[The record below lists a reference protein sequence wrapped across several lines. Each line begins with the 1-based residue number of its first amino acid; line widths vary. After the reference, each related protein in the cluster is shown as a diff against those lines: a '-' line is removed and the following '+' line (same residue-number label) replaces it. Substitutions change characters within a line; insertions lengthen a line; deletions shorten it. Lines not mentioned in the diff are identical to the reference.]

1 MMLEQLK
8 VKADYLAWK
17 GNEFAQAE
25 SAGSFSAMESEEV
38 RVQEW
43 LYLLQRMRTRWRKAL
58 QPLVKLE
65 LPFPWAISSS
75 PSFFSLEEEAWSKFA
90 LIMGFEMFL
99 NRDSQ
104 MLVSTTTSCSR
115 RFLIMLWYSSSASA
129 YEIHSRE
136 VDVGQ
141 VLNQVFL
148 ILRMFLQDFVVR
160 HQVELVVTN
169 KLIKY
174 AVANKRIWWNYSY
187 RSWDFLSN

>member
-65 LPFPWAISSS
+65 LPFP
-75 PSFFSLEEEAWSKFA
+75 
-90 LIMGFEMFL
+90 
-99 NRDSQ
+99 
-104 MLVSTTTSCSR
+104 
-115 RFLIMLWYSSSASA
+115 
-129 YEIHSRE
+129 
-136 VDVGQ
+136 
-141 VLNQVFL
+141 
-148 ILRMFLQDFVVR
+148 
-160 HQVELVVTN
+160 
-169 KLIKY
+169 
-174 AVANKRIWWNYSY
+174 
-187 RSWDFLSN
+187 